1 MRWKFGG
8 QLGRLFRR
16 LWLLMVYS
24 QLASPLV
31 ALLAILTASAL
42 GIDTD
47 STITQVSKILDFVLI
62 IFILFCLS
70 SIISIEYF
78 FI

>member
-1 MRWKFGG
+1 MISEFSFQMRWK
-8 QLGRLFRR
+8 LGRLVRLFRR

-24 QLASPLV
+24 QLVSPLV

-47 STITQVSKILDFVLI
+47 ASITQVDHHFHFYMCHVG
-62 IFILFCLS
+62 
-70 SIISIEYF
+70 
-78 FI
+78 